1 MTRSLTSKTNGFT
14 LQGWVKPSTTLTLNP
29 QKMVATPHRD
39 SILPTIEPQVD
50 PYTLAQ
56 MGIAMLIDLAQRG
69 EIDPWDVKVI
79 DAIDLHLSNLPLQSN
94 ATMAHKQANLSQSGQ
109 AFLWAAMLV
118 LLKAQSL
125 EQSQSHEEDFDFI
138 EEDIDFETI
147 SASGLPRN
155 LEQHIRRRLTSPPP
169 RTRPVTLQDL
179 IQQLSQIAEK
189 IAEPAARPRSL
200 RRGKVLSV
208 KQATQSIIG
217 LAHDENLTEMATL
230 VSEFL
235 VSFTSENDFWTLED
249 LVSLWSEKFPPAPG
263 QHHGVNH
270 DRVGVFWALLLL
282 SAQSKVELHQT
293 EFYQTLTIRRLC
305 EDSVEMN

>member
-1 MTRSLTSKTNGFT
+1 
-14 LQGWVKPSTTLTLNP
+14 
-29 QKMVATPHRD
+29 MVSTPHRL
-39 SILPTIEPQVD
+39 SPPVEPQVD

-79 DAIDLHLSNLPLQSN
+79 DAIDLHLSKLPLQADASL
-94 ATMAHKQANLSQSGQ
+94 AHKQANLSQSGQ

-125 EQSQSHEEDFDFI
+125 EQSQTQGEDFDFI
-138 EEDIDFETI
+138 EEDLDFEPI
-147 SASGLPRN
+147 STSGLPRN
-155 LEQHIRRRLTSPPP
+155 LERHIRRRLTSPPP

-189 IAEPAARPRSL
+189 IAKPTARHRPL
-200 RRGKVLSV
+200 RGKIMSV
-208 KQATQSIIG
+208 KQATQTIVG
-217 LAHDENLTEMATL
+217 LAHDENLTEMAAL

-235 VSFTSENDFWTLED
+235 VNYTSETELWTLEE
-249 LVSLWSEKFPPAPG
+249 LVELWSNKFPPAPG
-263 QHHGVNH
+263 QTFGENH

-293 EFYQTLTIRRLC
+293 DFYQTLTIRRLH
-305 EDSVEMN
+305 EESVEMN